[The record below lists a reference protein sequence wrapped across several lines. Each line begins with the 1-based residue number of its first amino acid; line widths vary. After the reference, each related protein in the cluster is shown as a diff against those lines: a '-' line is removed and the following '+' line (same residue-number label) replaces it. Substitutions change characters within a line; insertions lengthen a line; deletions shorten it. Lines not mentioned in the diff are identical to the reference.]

1 MHLADVDPGVPA
13 PPSAMPSQAVQVT
26 LGVAAAA
33 LFGTIYVLVH
43 ERRRRAKGRRRQ
55 ESGADGGSSEPP
67 CLTREHLI
75 EILEESSSA
84 AFQLIEQTRK
94 MVFAKHE
101 ATGKSLE
108 SVVEELQKDF
118 EVSSESGP
126 ASECPGPWM
135 SHGPRAHCAQVAM
148 QTVVGA
154 IRNNHGVTE
163 AQVTQAMLAN
173 QTDMEVRSPRPRRP
187 RCRPRPLY
195 SPDRAPRA

>member
-43 ERRRRAKGRRRQ
+43 ERRRKAKGRRRQ
-55 ESGADGGSSEPP
+55 ESGADGASEPP

-75 EILEESSSA
+75 EILEESSAA

-118 EVSSESGP
+118 EARSES
-126 ASECPGPWM
+126 AAESECAGP
-135 SHGPRAHCAQVAM
+135 
-148 QTVVGA
+148 
-154 IRNNHGVTE
+154 
-163 AQVTQAMLAN
+163 
-173 QTDMEVRSPRPRRP
+173 
-187 RCRPRPLY
+187 
-195 SPDRAPRA
+195 